1 MVKGKDLKNE
11 IINIQLKG
19 KQYSLNFDLNAMAEL
34 EEKYG
39 SLNIA
44 IGELKK
50 KKRLYLKPCRKNG
63 DSFPWSKL
71 LCISQAPESR
81 FFAKKWLA
89 AMGFCAMPQAARR
102 NAREWL
108 CTASTSAE
116 TCSGGVYWLMP

>member
-44 IGELKK
+44 IGVLKK
-50 KKRLYLKPCRKNG
+50 KKVSAVRAFLYSVLKSSDENFLNDNYVST
-63 DSFPWSKL
+63 DS
-71 LCISQAPESR
+71 C
-81 FFAKKWLA
+81 
-89 AMGFCAMPQAARR
+89 
-102 NAREWL
+102 
-108 CTASTSAE
+108 
-116 TCSGGVYWLMP
+116 